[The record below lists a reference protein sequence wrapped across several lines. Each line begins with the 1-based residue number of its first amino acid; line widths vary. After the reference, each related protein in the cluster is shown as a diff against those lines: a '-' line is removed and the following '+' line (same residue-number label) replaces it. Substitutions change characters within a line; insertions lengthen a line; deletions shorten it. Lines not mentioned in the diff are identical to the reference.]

1 MQTPTGDMLVNQL
14 LTGFLDAAVV
24 YLSNA
29 AGHRE
34 ELDAVRIHGLSC
46 ALAVQPFA
54 VSNTSP
60 FPALVERLHKYLT
73 TRELKLMFGAEGFQW
88 TLAE

>member
-1 MQTPTGDMLVNQL
+1 MLVNQL
-14 LTGFLDAAVV
+14 LTGSLDAAVV

-34 ELDAVRIHGLSC
+34 DLDAVRIHGLSC

-54 VSNTSP
+54 VSNSSP

-73 TRELKLMFGAEGFQW
+73 TRESQSIFEAEGFKW
-88 TLAE
+88 TLAD